1 MRGEFINVWTKTNS
15 EIWSKLA
22 RHREAPIDLFSEL
35 YSEITSALHTP
46 TTADE
51 ILAAENRLVIAND
64 PIQARKLFI
73 KIKAPDFQGE
83 KSIVLFL
90 EGAYTVI
97 KDELDK
103 ANLAEYYFRLV
114 KSFINTYSL
123 RYDLAPDFSLT
134 PTLQGL
140 FVSLVNDL
148 KSFTSNDLH
157 LNSCMEDFENSIRD
171 LRIGITDTR
180 IKTCISKQMNLLE
193 AMGGQYP
200 SVTANTLGAICNQIG
215 TFPHEKVKESIQNLY
230 KFTSDYPRIRHGGPP
245 TSALRSIELR
255 DMITMAVVLVGFTPY
270 LTNQLDTNVI
280 YWRN

>member
-1 MRGEFINVWTKTNS
+1 M
-15 EIWSKLA
+15 SK
-22 RHREAPIDLFSEL
+22 PVQQIS
-35 YSEITSALHTP
+35 
-46 TTADE
+46 
-51 ILAAENRLVIAND
+51 
-64 PIQARKLFI
+64 
-73 KIKAPDFQGE
+73 
-83 KSIVLFL
+83 
-90 EGAYTVI
+90 
-97 KDELDK
+97 
-103 ANLAEYYFRLV
+103 LAEYYFGLV

-123 RYDLAPDFSLT
+123 RYDLAQPFFLT

-148 KSFTSNDLH
+148 KSFTSSNSH

-200 SVTANTLGAICNQIG
+200 SVTANTLGAICNQLG

-230 KFTSDYPRIRHGGPP
+230 KFTSDYPRIRHGGTP